1 MAGTSESGRARR
13 SSADLGKRQAGR
25 YVLGDLLGR
34 GGMAEVF
41 AGSSLGDHGF
51 SKPVAI
57 KRLLPEL
64 ANDKV
69 FVDRLIQEAK
79 LLVGMTHGNVVSVI
93 DLARDG
99 EDVFLV
105 MDFVDGPSL
114 RQLLKAR
121 GSKPLPLGISS
132 YIVQSACSGLEFAHA
147 RPGGAIIHADISP
160 SNLLLTTSGEVRV
173 ADFGIARREGGGWGV
188 VEGKWAY
195 MAPEQ
200 ARGEPLTPRSDVF
213 ALGVVLYEL
222 ITGAHPF
229 GRQVTAEER
238 ESGQMRVIPPRIVK
252 PSVPHG
258 LDAICMRA
266 LAHDPRERYASMQKL
281 ADAIMDERFTN
292 QWRDSASDLA
302 KLIGEAGPAA
312 LGIGTAVPAPTNG
325 PRTMVTDRPVTLFT
339 RSLIDVT
346 PAGGRRSAPRVSD
359 RQSQNKVPDRASQSQ
374 MSSSA
379 ASASASRSSS
389 SHVDNAS
396 RSSASHVENP
406 SASAVAP
413 EHEPA
418 SASRSASA
426 SVIVE
431 QSPGDNRSSSAQG
444 QAAVMAK
451 LLEMPNLFN
460 PNGAGMPQWQ
470 LHQNQAA
477 PPQELASV
485 HGGTAVSAHGGQTG
499 VGAGEVRSN
508 KWAISVM
515 ALAAILGVVA
525 AIVMQT
531 RPKNEQPQTEAV
543 VARGSDQ
550 EIAPT
555 KKTPPPDESTK
566 PVDLTPQK
574 IPGDPNQPLDLSNP
588 QTQAPITQATATPPT
603 QTPNTQTAT
612 PPTAPPTT
620 PLKTPPGPTITQTT
634 ETIPT
639 TTPGELPKLTDPSTT
654 APDAESLARKE
665 AEAKE
670 AAAKEAEKKKNAA
683 RVQTPRLGTRRDR
696 DPSEEDDPPRRAK
709 LSEDVGFLRVGAYPS
724 GWVSING
731 GPKKAAPT
739 RIELAPGKYKVKIF
753 TDFESKVRTV
763 TIDAGQVKIIN
774 VDWGQNEIQE
784 N

>member
-1 MAGTSESGRARR
+1 
-13 SSADLGKRQAGR
+13 
-25 YVLGDLLGR
+25 
-34 GGMAEVF
+34 MAEVF

-132 YIVQSACSGLEFAHA
+132 YIVQSACAGLEFAHA

-292 QWRDSASDLA
+292 QWRDGASDLA
-302 KLIGEAGPAA
+302 KLIAEAGPSA
-312 LGIGTAVPAPTNG
+312 LGIGTAAPVPANG

-346 PAGGRRSAPRVSD
+346 PAVGRRSAPRVG
-359 RQSQNKVPDRASQSQ
+359 DRASASKLADRASPSHIADRPSLSQ
-374 MSSSA
+374 LS
-379 ASASASRSSS
+379 ASASASV
-389 SHVDNAS
+389 SH
-396 RSSASHVENP
+396 SSASHVEGP
-406 SASAVAP
+406 SASAVDS
-413 EHEPA
+413 ESSEL
-418 SASRSASA
+418 SASRSASQ

-431 QSPGDNRSSSAQG
+431 QTPPPPAAQG
-444 QAAVMAK
+444 QAAAMAK

-460 PNGAGMPQWQ
+460 PNAGMPQWQ
-470 LHQNQAA
+470 LSQNQAP

-485 HGGTAVSAHGGQTG
+485 NGGTAVSAHGDHTG
-499 VGAGEVRSN
+499 VGEVRSN
-508 KWAISVM
+508 KWAIVVM

-531 RPKNEQPQTEAV
+531 GSKKNSES
-543 VARGSDQ
+543 ARAATAPATSDTGDD
-550 EIAPT
+550 T
-555 KKTPPPDESTK
+555 KAAKRSKPVDDPSA
-566 PVDLTPQK
+566 PVDLTQSK
-574 IPGDPNQPLDLSNP
+574 ISGDPDVPLDLSASGTVATTQNP
-588 QTQAPITQATATPPT
+588 SNTQVGAHPPVANPPVANPPT
-603 QTPNTQTAT
+603 
-612 PPTAPPTT
+612 
-620 PLKTPPGPTITQTT
+620 
-634 ETIPT
+634 
-639 TTPGELPKLTDPSTT
+639 GELPKLMDPQTT
-654 APDAESLARKE
+654 APDAETLAKKRADEAAAREAKE
-665 AEAKE
+665 AEAR
-670 AAAKEAEKKKNAA
+670 KKVTA
-683 RVQTPRLGTRRDR
+683 RVQSPPPRPVVRRDP
-696 DPSEEDDPPRRAK
+696 DEVVDDTPPKKQTRA
-709 LSEDVGFLRVGAYPS
+709 SDEMGFLRVTAYPS
-724 GWVSING
+724 GWVSVDG
-731 GPKKAAPT
+731 GPKKATPLSTQLPA
-739 RIELAPGKYKVKIF
+739 GKHKVKIF
-753 TDFESKVRTV
+753 TDFESKIRMV
-763 TIDAGQVKIIN
+763 TIEAGEAKIIN
-774 VDWGQNEIQE
+774 VDWDENEIQE
-784 N
+784 K

>member
-1 MAGTSESGRARR
+1 
-13 SSADLGKRQAGR
+13 
-25 YVLGDLLGR
+25 
-34 GGMAEVF
+34 
-41 AGSSLGDHGF
+41 
-51 SKPVAI
+51 
-57 KRLLPEL
+57 
-64 ANDKV
+64 
-69 FVDRLIQEAK
+69 
-79 LLVGMTHGNVVSVI
+79 MTHGNVVSVI

-132 YIVQSACSGLEFAHA
+132 YIVQGACSGLEFAHA

-292 QWRDSASDLA
+292 QWRDGASDLA
-302 KLIGEAGPAA
+302 KLIAEAGPAA
-312 LGIGTAVPAPTNG
+312 LGIGTAAAPAPANNG

-359 RQSQNKVPDRASQSQ
+359 RPSASKVPDRVSASQLADRASQSQ
-374 MSSSA
+374 M
-379 ASASASRSSS
+379 SASASRSSS
-389 SHVDNAS
+389 SHV
-396 RSSASHVENP
+396 ENP
-406 SASAVAP
+406 ST
-413 EHEPA
+413 
-418 SASRSASA
+418 SASSVDSAAETSESYSASKSASA

-431 QSPGDNRSSSAQG
+431 QTPPPPAPAQG

-470 LHQNQAA
+470 LNQNQA
-477 PPQELASV
+477 PPQQELASV

-499 VGAGEVRSN
+499 VAGTPGEVRSN

-515 ALAAILGVVA
+515 ALAAVLGVVA
-525 AIVMQT
+525 AVVMQT
-531 RPKNEQPQTEAV
+531 RSK
-543 VARGSDQ
+543 Q
-550 EIAPT
+550 ETQERVEPAT
-555 KKTPPPDESTK
+555 ATTSTATAAKGAEETPEKPAKPVDDPNA
-566 PVDLTPQK
+566 PVDLTK
-574 IPGDPNQPLDLSNP
+574 SSLGGDPNVPLDLSQQGSSAVAQNP
-588 QTQAPITQATATPPT
+588 TPTTQTPPTPTTQVATATPTT
-603 QTPNTQTAT
+603 QNPPVATTA
-612 PPTAPPTT
+612 
-620 PLKTPPGPTITQTT
+620 
-634 ETIPT
+634 
-639 TTPGELPKLTDPSTT
+639 PGELPKLTDPQTT
-654 APDAESLARKE
+654 APDAETLAKRQ
-665 AEAKE
+665 AEE
-670 AAAKEAEKKKNAA
+670 AAAKEAEAKKKVSA
-683 RVQTPRLGTRRDR
+683 RVQTPPPRPPVRRDR
-696 DPSEEDDPPRRAK
+696 DTVEEDDPPKKSAK
-709 LSEDVGFLRVGAYPS
+709 QSDEEMGFLRVMAYPS
-724 GWVSING
+724 GWVSVDG
-731 GPKKAAPT
+731 GPKKATPMSTQLPA
-739 RIELAPGKYKVKIF
+739 GKHKVKIF
-753 TDFESKVRTV
+753 TDFESKIRTV
-763 TIDAGQVKIIN
+763 TIEAGEAKIIK
-774 VDWGQNEIQE
+774 VDWDENQIQE